1 MMHTLEFTIAGV
13 ESVVVS
19 SKCRGN
25 GYGKELVNS
34 MIVAAKGLKVHYLHL
49 ISNPKRV
56 VANRLFQC
64 IVLSCMIP
72 TALGSFL
79 KLNRIIFEWK
89 SKTIG

>member
-1 MMHTLEFTIAGV
+1 MAAGILCVMHTLEFTIAGV

-34 MIVAAKGLKVHYLHL
+34 MIVAAKGMKVHYLHL

-56 VANRLFQC
+56 VANRLYQS
-64 IVLSCMIP
+64 I
-72 TALGSFL
+72 G
-79 KLNRIIFEWK
+79 FELYDTNCFRLFFK
-89 SKTIG
+89 VE